1 MNWGKTSLR
10 VNNLTVSFQ
19 EPVVKGVSLEVFPGK
34 TTAIVG
40 ESGSGK
46 TILSMAIMGLLPNSA
61 RIETGE
67 VKGLAGEV
75 WANAACERGA
85 PVGREIS
92 MVFQDP
98 MSSLNP
104 SMIVGE
110 QVAEPLLIHEKI
122 TKEEC
127 KERVLNLF
135 KEVELSDPEIAYEKF
150 PHELSGGQ
158 KQRIMIAMALACDP
172 KILIADEPT
181 TALDVTV
188 QDTIL
193 KLLQRLQ
200 KKRNLG
206 VLFISHDLDVVRDIA
221 DYVLVMRYGEVM
233 EQGACKQVLC
243 APGHEYTKELLAS
256 RPKRGDDSENG
267 EKEDEKIL
275 IEARGVCLDY
285 VTDKNWL
292 GNASE
297 FFSAVKDVTFNI
309 KSGERVGLVGES
321 GSGKSSLGKVLL
333 GMEPVSSGEVLWKGK
348 VIDFTDRSSL
358 QNFRRSAQPVFQDPF
373 SALNPRMKIGATLAE
388 AIMVRGG
395 VDDIEI
401 KVSDLLKEVGLDESD
416 AEKYPGSFSGG
427 QRQRIVLARAL
438 AIEPEFL
445 VLDESVAALD
455 LRIQAEI
462 LNLLSEIQK
471 ERDLAF
477 LFISHDLTVIEAIC
491 DRVLIMKSGEIV
503 EEAETQTLFSNPKN
517 PYTKRLLKS
526 RPGLQE
532 IRN

>member
-1 MNWGKTSLR
+1 
-10 VNNLTVSFQ
+10 
-19 EPVVKGVSLEVFPGK
+19 
-34 TTAIVG
+34 
-40 ESGSGK
+40 
-46 TILSMAIMGLLPNSA
+46 
-61 RIETGE
+61 
-67 VKGLAGEV
+67 
-75 WANAACERGA
+75 
-85 PVGREIS
+85 
-92 MVFQDP
+92 
-98 MSSLNP
+98 
-104 SMIVGE
+104 
-110 QVAEPLLIHEKI
+110 
-122 TKEEC
+122 
-127 KERVLNLF
+127 
-135 KEVELSDPEIAYEKF
+135 
-150 PHELSGGQ
+150 
-158 KQRIMIAMALACDP
+158 
-172 KILIADEPT
+172 
-181 TALDVTV
+181 
-188 QDTIL
+188 
-193 KLLQRLQ
+193 
-200 KKRNLG
+200 
-206 VLFISHDLDVVRDIA
+206 
-221 DYVLVMRYGEVM
+221 
-233 EQGACKQVLC
+233 
-243 APGHEYTKELLAS
+243 
-256 RPKRGDDSENG
+256 
-267 EKEDEKIL
+267 
-275 IEARGVCLDY
+275 
-285 VTDKNWL
+285 
-292 GNASE
+292 
-297 FFSAVKDVTFNI
+297 
-309 KSGERVGLVGES
+309 VGES

-348 VIDFTDRSSL
+348 VIDFSDRSSL

-373 SALNPRMKIGATLAE
+373 SALNPRMKIGTTLAE
-388 AIMVRGG
+388 AIMVRWG